1 MPSKTRTRASETR
14 KQILIV
20 AAIVTG
26 TAVAFGGLG
35 AFAVDRYTTDRVC
48 TDMVELATGEV
59 KPQTEAEA
67 QPDATQLADL
77 REELDRTES
86 RLLFNSDLRTA
97 VQGFS
102 ADMVQVEQVVNDM
115 ARFTTVQKTGQTTT
129 EKAQDQVDLV
139 KNAIA
144 VLRSMDSHVRQG
156 QVACGQVPVGIPAVQ
171 EQLSLLNA

>member
-14 KQILIV
+14 KQILGV

-48 TDMVELATGEV
+48 TDMVKLATGDV

-77 REELDRTES
+77 RAELDRTQS
-86 RLLFNSDLRTA
+86 RLLFNADLRTA
-97 VQGFS
+97 VRGFS
-102 ADMVQVEQVVNDM
+102 ADMVQVEQVVNDL
-115 ARFTTVQKTGQTTT
+115 ARFTAVAKSGETTT
-129 EKAQDQVDLV
+129 EQAQAQVDLA
-139 KNAIA
+139 KNSIA
-144 VLRSMDSHVRQG
+144 VLRSMDGHVRQA

-171 EQLSLLNA
+171 EKLSLLNT